1 MKFKVTI
8 GVAILG
14 FFIVGMAVKQVAEK
28 KIVSIGNEQALSLEE
43 EEKMSSPEE
52 GDQSW
57 KLLLVNQTHQIPED
71 YQNQLKKLPNK
82 QAVDK
87 RIYPALNR
95 MFKAA
100 KRQGFY
106 LEVTSSYRT
115 NEEQKEIM
123 AEKVQAFQDQGFSE
137 QEAIETAE
145 SWVAVP
151 RTSEHEVGLA
161 VDINAQSKRSTDEEV
176 YAWLAK
182 NAYKYGFILR
192 YPSDKVEIT
201 GVSYEPWHYRYVGKK
216 AALEIQ
222 KASLTL
228 EEYLAEN
235 NN

>member
-14 FFIVGMAVKQVAEK
+14 LFIVGMAVKQVAEK

-71 YQNQLKKLPNK
+71 YQIQLKKLPNK

-95 MFKAA
+95 MFKDA

-161 VDINAQSKRSTDEEV
+161 VDIN
-176 YAWLAK
+176 
-182 NAYKYGFILR
+182 
-192 YPSDKVEIT
+192 
-201 GVSYEPWHYRYVGKK
+201 
-216 AALEIQ
+216 
-222 KASLTL
+222 
-228 EEYLAEN
+228 
-235 NN
+235 

>member
-14 FFIVGMAVKQVAEK
+14 LFIVGMAVKQVAEK

-71 YQNQLKKLPNK
+71 YQIQLKKLPNK

-87 RIYPALNR
+87 RIYSALNR
-95 MFKAA
+95 MFKDA

-145 SWVAVP
+145 SWV
-151 RTSEHEVGLA
+151 A